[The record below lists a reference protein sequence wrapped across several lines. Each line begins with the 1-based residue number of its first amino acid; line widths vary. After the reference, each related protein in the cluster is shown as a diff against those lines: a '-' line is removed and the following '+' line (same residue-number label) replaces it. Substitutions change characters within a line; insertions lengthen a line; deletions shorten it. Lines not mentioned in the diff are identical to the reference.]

1 MSAGARNRG
10 ALTGNFAGCRPVL
23 VAVGCNSLPVNL
35 CWVCVLHSL
44 QSQSIKFVV
53 FGVAENENWEDRK

>member
-35 CWVCVLHSL
+35 CFFVLRSL
-44 QSQSIKFVV
+44 QCQSIKFVV
-53 FGVAENENWEDRK
+53 LGVAENENWEDRK